1 MKVISRKRFWF
12 VLLLSATFLLGFR
25 AGDLFEIAKS
35 MDIFG
40 KVYTE
45 INTVFVDETNP
56 TELMRT
62 GIDSMLKNLD
72 PYTNYFSESQIETSK
87 IFSTGEYSS
96 IGAEVGLRGD
106 RILLLELFEQ
116 SPAFEAGLLVGDQI
130 MRIDEEEVFE
140 SGMSLDDVN
149 SLLLGERGSKL
160 TLTVKRP
167 GESALKSIEVSRGGT
182 ETQAE
187 NVPYFAMATP
197 EVGYILQT
205 GFMSNAGREVATAL
219 KKLQEGN
226 ADMKAVILDLRGNPG
241 GQLNEAVNVSNVF
254 VPQNELITEM
264 KGRSKTSKAKFY
276 TRMPAIDEEI
286 PLAVLVNGSSASA
299 SEIVSGSIQ
308 DLDRGV
314 VLGQRSFGK
323 GLVQNFRPLSYNT
336 QMKVT
341 IARYYTPS
349 GRCIQA
355 IDYSNRKEDGSVS
368 KVADEQISEFKT
380 RNGRPVFDGGG
391 VMPDLPIEKKENP
404 PVLKA
409 LTEQGFIFDFV
420 TAFAQAND
428 SIEGP
433 RDFRLTD
440 KIYDDFSKFVK
451 EKGLE
456 FSTLSESQIEKLQ
469 KSLERN
475 GYDGDMK
482 ALLAG
487 VEEKLEA
494 EKKQDLL
501 RHKEA
506 IKRELKREII
516 NRYYFKQGV
525 LESAFVDDPVILKA
539 VETVL
544 DEEAY
549 TKILEGQN

>member
-1 MKVISRKRFWF
+1 MKINLKKHFWF
-12 VLLLSATFLLGFR
+12 VLLLSGAFLVGFR

-56 TELMRT
+56 TDLMRT

-87 IFSTGEYSS
+87 IFSTGEYSG

-106 RILLLELFEQ
+106 KVLILELFEE

-130 MRIDEEEVFE
+130 LKIDAEEVYE
-140 SGMSLDDVN
+140 SRMSLDKVN
-149 SLLLGERGSKL
+149 SLLLGERGSNL
-160 TLTVKRP
+160 ALSIRRP
-167 GESALKSIEVSRGGT
+167 GQEDVQVIDVSRGGT

-205 GFMSNAGREVATAL
+205 GFMTNAGKEVADAL
-219 KKLQEGN
+219 KKLKEENDG
-226 ADMKAVILDLRGNPG
+226 MKAVILDLRGNPG

-254 VPQNELITEM
+254 VPKGELITEM
-264 KGRSKTSKAKFY
+264 KGRSRDSKAKFY
-276 TRMPAIDEEI
+276 TRMSAIDQEI
-286 PLAVLVNGSSASA
+286 PLAVLVNSGSASA

-355 IDYSNRKEDGSVS
+355 IDYSNRNADGSVG
-368 KVADEQISEFKT
+368 KVPKELITEYQT
-380 RNGRPVFDGGG
+380 RNGRPVYDGGG
-391 VMPDLPIEKKENP
+391 VMPDLPIEKKDNP
-404 PVLKA
+404 PILKA

-420 TAFAQAND
+420 TAFAQENEN
-428 SIEGP
+428 IEGP
-433 RDFRLTD
+433 RAFKLSDE
-440 KIYDDFSKFVK
+440 IYEDFSAFVR
-451 EKGLE
+451 EKGLT
-456 FSTLSESQIEKLQ
+456 FSTLSENQIDKLST
-469 KSLERN
+469 SLKKN
-475 GYDGDMK
+475 GYEGSMES
-482 ALLAG
+482 LLKE
-487 VEEKLEA
+487 VREKLEA
-494 EKKQDLL
+494 EKKQDLI

-506 IKRELKREII
+506 IKTELKREII

-549 TKILEGQN
+549 NNILRIQK

>member
-1 MKVISRKRFWF
+1 M
-12 VLLLSATFLLGFR
+12 LLIGGTFLVGFR

-56 TELMRT
+56 TQLMRI
-62 GIDSMLKNLD
+62 GIDSMLKHLD

-87 IFSTGEYSS
+87 LYSTGEYSS
-96 IGAEVGLRGD
+96 IGAEVGVRGKKTL
-106 RILLLELFEQ
+106 ILELFEK

-130 MRIDEEEVFE
+130 LKIDEEEVFNAR
-140 SGMSLDDVN
+140 MSLGDVKN
-149 SLLLGERGSKL
+149 LLLGERGSTL
-160 TLTVKRP
+160 TLTIQRP
-167 GESALKSIEVSRGGT
+167 GESSSQRIEVGRGGT
-182 ETQAE
+182 DAQPE
-187 NVPYFAMATP
+187 NVPYFAMASP

-205 GFMSNAGREVATAL
+205 GFMSNAGKEVADAL
-219 KKLQEGN
+219 KKLKSEN
-226 ADMKAVILDLRGNPG
+226 ETMKAVILDLRGNPG

-254 VPQNELITEM
+254 IPKEEMITEM
-264 KGRSKTSKAKFY
+264 KGRSRESKAKFY
-276 TRMPAIDEEI
+276 TRMAAIDEEI
-286 PLAVLVNGSSASA
+286 PLAVLVNGGSASA

-314 VLGQRSFGK
+314 VVGQRSFGK

-355 IDYSNRKEDGSVS
+355 IDYSNRNPDGSVG
-368 KVADEQISEFKT
+368 KVPESLITEYKT
-380 RNGRPVFDGGG
+380 RNGRSVYDGGG
-391 VMPDLPIEKKENP
+391 VMPDLEIEKKDTP

-420 TAFAQAND
+420 TEFAQENAEID
-428 SIEGP
+428 GP
-433 RDFRLTD
+433 REFDMTD
-440 KIYDDFSKFVK
+440 KIYGDFQKFVK

-456 FSTLSESQIEKLQ
+456 FSTLSESQIESLQ
-469 KSLERN
+469 QSLERN
-475 GYDGDMK
+475 GYDGEMEVMLDAVK
-482 ALLAG
+482 
-487 VEEKLEA
+487 EKLEG
-494 EKKQDLL
+494 EKKQDLI
-501 RHKEA
+501 RHKDA
-506 IKRELKREII
+506 IKKEIKREII

-539 VETVL
+539 IETIL
-544 DEEAY
+544 DDTAY
-549 TKILEGQN
+549 NKILGNQ

>member
-1 MKVISRKRFWF
+1 MKFSVKKRFWF
-12 VLLLSATFLLGFR
+12 VLLISGTFLLGFR

-56 TELMRT
+56 TELMRV
-62 GIDSMLKNLD
+62 GIDSMLKHLD

-87 IFSTGEYSS
+87 LFSTGEYSS
-96 IGAEVGLRGD
+96 IGAEVGLRGKKTL
-106 RILLLELFEQ
+106 ILELFEK
-116 SPAFEAGLLVGDQI
+116 SPAFDAGLLVGDQI
-130 MRIDEEEVFE
+130 LKIDEEEVFN
-140 SGMSLDDVN
+140 SGMSLADVN

-160 TLTVKRP
+160 TLTIQRPNEPTTKR
-167 GESALKSIEVSRGGT
+167 IEVSRGGT
-182 ETQAE
+182 DAQPE
-187 NVPYFAMATP
+187 NVPYFAMASP
-197 EVGYILQT
+197 KVGYILQT
-205 GFMSNAGREVATAL
+205 GFMSNAGREVAEAL
-219 KKLQEGN
+219 KNLKEKN
-226 ADMKAVILDLRGNPG
+226 ETMEAVILDLRGNPG

-254 VPQNELITEM
+254 IPANELITEM
-264 KGRSKTSKAKFY
+264 KGRSRESKAKFY
-276 TRMPAIDEEI
+276 TRMPAIDTDI
-286 PLAVLVNGSSASA
+286 PLAVLVNGGSASA

-314 VLGQRSFGK
+314 VVGQRSFGK

-355 IDYSNRKEDGSVS
+355 IDYSNRNPDGSVG
-368 KVADEQISEFKT
+368 KVPQELITEYKT
-380 RNGRPVFDGGG
+380 KNGRSVYDGGG
-391 VMPDLPIEKKENP
+391 VMPDLEIEKKDTP

-420 TAFAQAND
+420 TEFAREND

-433 RDFRLTD
+433 RDFVLSD
-440 KIYDDFSKFVK
+440 NIYADFTQFVRK
-451 EKGLE
+451 KGLT
-456 FSTLSESQIEKLQ
+456 FSTLSESQIDKL
-469 KSLERN
+469 KASLKEN
-475 GYDGDMK
+475 GYEGEMGP
-482 ALLAG
+482 LLDA
-487 VEEKLEA
+487 VREKLEA
-494 EKKQDLL
+494 EKKQDLVL
-501 RHKEA
+501 HKEA
-506 IKRELKREII
+506 IKGELKREII

-539 VETVL
+539 IETIL
-544 DEEAY
+544 DEKTY
-549 TKILEGQN
+549 NKVLGNS

>member
-1 MKVISRKRFWF
+1 MKFSIKKQFWF
-12 VLLLSATFLLGFR
+12 ILLIGSTFLLGFR

-56 TELMRT
+56 TELMRI

-96 IGAEVGLRGD
+96 IGAEVGVRGKKTL
-106 RILLLELFEQ
+106 ILELFEK

-130 MRIDEEEVFE
+130 IKIDDEEVFRA
-140 SGMSLDDVN
+140 GMSLDDVN

-160 TLTVKRP
+160 TLTIQRP
-167 GESALKSIEVSRGGT
+167 GENSTQRIELSRGGT
-182 ETQAE
+182 DAQPE

-205 GFMSNAGREVATAL
+205 GFMSNAGREVADAL
-219 KKLQEGN
+219 KKLKEEN
-226 ADMKAVILDLRGNPG
+226 TTMKAVILDLRGNPG

-254 VPQNELITEM
+254 IPANELITEM
-264 KGRSKTSKAKFY
+264 KGRSRDSKAKFS
-276 TRMPAIDEEI
+276 TRMPVLVEDN
-286 PLAVLVNGSSASA
+286 PLAVVVTGNSASA

-314 VLGQRSFGK
+314 VVGQRSFGK

-355 IDYSNRKEDGSVS
+355 IDYSHRNADGSVG
-368 KVADEQISEFKT
+368 KVPENLITEYKT
-380 RNGRPVFDGGG
+380 RNGRSVYDGGG
-391 VMPDLPIEKKENP
+391 VMPDLPIEKKNTP
-404 PVLKA
+404 PILKA

-420 TAFAQAND
+420 TEFARDHETIN
-428 SIEGP
+428 GP
-433 RDFRLTD
+433 RAFVLSDQ
-440 KIYDDFSKFVK
+440 IYNDFSKYVR
-451 EKGLE
+451 EKGLT
-456 FSTLSESQIEKLQ
+456 FATLSENQIETLKA
-469 KSLERN
+469 SLVKN
-475 GYDGDMK
+475 GYEGKMEN
-482 ALLAG
+482 LLAT
-487 VEEKLEA
+487 VREKLEA
-494 EKKQDLL
+494 EKKQDLI

-544 DEEAY
+544 DSKTY
-549 TKILEGQN
+549 NKILGAK